1 MLAPGWVHLPVND
14 VLNMVHD
21 KSLLKEDDDEDDN
34 SISSFDHKDMIK
46 KRLAKLAQEKKPELV
61 SKKVKFD

>member
-21 KSLLKEDDDEDDN
+21 KSLFKEDEDDI
-34 SISSFDHKDMIK
+34 SISTFDHKEMI
-46 KRLAKLAQEKKPELV
+46 
-61 SKKVKFD
+61 